1 MTDPRWSEAF
11 GHAGACLAAYW
22 PDKLA
27 LGAVVT
33 GLCAMLGMDA
43 PLAYL
48 CFGMLT
54 LDMATRVA
62 VHCKRDRPLCR
73 GLKRGIPRYICYLL
87 CILLAWAVQF
97 AIERSLGARLPVVD
111 LIMAYLV
118 LTDCASVIGHLHY
131 LGMPVP
137 GVLKALVLGGRRG
150 IERRVTAAVNPHGF
164 MDGDRIAEDVDGAD
178 DEPGERR

>member
-1 MTDPRWSEAF
+1 MTDPRWVEAF
-11 GHAGACLAAYW
+11 GVAVSRLADYWPGKMVIGSAITGACATLH
-22 PDKLA
+22 
-27 LGAVVT
+27 
-33 GLCAMLGMDA
+33 MDA

-54 LDMATRVA
+54 LDMTTRVA

-87 CILLAWAVQF
+87 CILLAWAAQF
-97 AIERSLGARLPVVD
+97 AVERALGVRLPVVD

-131 LGMPVP
+131 LGVPVP
-137 GVLKALVLGGRRG
+137 GILKTLVLGGRRK
-150 IERRVTAAVNPHGF
+150 IESQVQNITETG
-164 MDGDRIAEDVDGAD
+164 DG
-178 DEPGERR
+178 PGERR

>member
-1 MTDPRWSEAF
+1 MTDPRWGEAF
-11 GHAGACLAAYW
+11 AYAASRLADYW

-27 LGAVVT
+27 IGAAFT

-54 LDMATRVA
+54 LDMTTRVA

-87 CILLAWAVQF
+87 FILLAWAVQF
-97 AIERSLGARLPVVD
+97 AVERALGARLPIVD

-131 LGMPVP
+131 LGVPVP
-137 GVLKALVLGGRRG
+137 GILKSLVLGGRRK
-150 IERRVTAAVNPHGF
+150 IESQVQNITETG
-164 MDGDRIAEDVDGAD
+164 DG
-178 DEPGERR
+178 PGERR